1 MIDFTFIFLLLLYL
15 IIELLIELFL
25 FSYSENSVS
34 SPAQQSDP
42 DKSLS
47 LGDVGLR
54 ISLADTFHDE
64 MVAWYQNQDTVKKAT
79 LV

>member
-1 MIDFTFIFLLLLYL
+1 MCL
-15 IIELLIELFL
+15 IVELLIELSL

-34 SPAQQSDP
+34 SPVQQSDP

-79 LV
+79 LVWFFLTSQ